1 MGNVVIM
8 TVHSNDGLFTE
19 LLDGRIGEFIIKES
33 LVVADGGVGDI
44 DYKVQCIVIIL
55 TVLCC
60 IVLTLYCTVL
70 YGY

>member
-33 LVVADGGVGDI
+33 LVGGRQNSGR
-44 DYKVQCIVIIL
+44 YRLQG
-55 TVLCC
+55 TV
-60 IVLTLYCTVL
+60 
-70 YGY
+70 YG